1 MVLLPSVAF
10 QLIDPDLKA
19 YSPRLTKHR
28 IIISSLDYIKILIIL
43 CGICAA
49 LLIIKITNIRMPEQ
63 CVHYSLFIIYPSESQ
78 KHFKKTSSSYGFV
91 CVGACTHIFVQ
102 PNVCVCCCQ
111 VRVHFYCTFSNNMS
125 WPKCFRNKTKDNKVN
140 KTDNRWVR
148 INPV

>member
-78 KHFKKTSSSYGFV
+78 QHFKKASSSCGFV

-102 PNVCVCCCQ
+102 PNVCVCVLLSSQ
-111 VRVHFYCTFSNNMS
+111 SAFLLHIF
-125 WPKCFRNKTKDNKVN
+125 KQHELTKVLQKQDK
-140 KTDNRWVR
+140 RQ
-148 INPV
+148 